1 MQSNLYV
8 TNLSYT
14 VDSEALRAYF
24 GSCGDV
30 VTADII
36 MDRDTGRSRGFGFVE
51 MATQDQAQNAIQ
63 TLNDQPLGGR
73 AVGVALARPRK

>member
-8 TNLSYT
+8 SNLGYGIDRETLKSHF
-14 VDSEALRAYF
+14 S
-24 GSCGDV
+24 SCGDV
-30 VTADII
+30 LSSEVIT
-36 MDRDTGRSRGFGFVE
+36 DRNTGQSRGFGFVE
-51 MATQDQAQNAIQ
+51 MATPEQAQKAIQ

>member
-8 TNLSYT
+8 TNLSYS
-14 VDSEALRAYF
+14 VDSEALRAHF
-24 GSCGDV
+24 GSCGAV
-30 VTADII
+30 VAADII

-51 MATQDQAQNAIQ
+51 MSNPEQAQKAIE
-63 TLNDQPLGGR
+63 TLHDQPLGGR